1 MPIPIPL
8 EKEDKEGRKRDIVDV
23 IVDIVK
29 LLNQVESDLAT
40 LSGRV
45 DDLQKRPAKFE

>member
-8 EKEDKEGRKRDIVDV
+8 EEEDKEGRKKNIVHVIADI
-23 IVDIVK
+23 IK

-45 DDLQKRPAKFE
+45 DDLEKRPAKFE